1 VLPLVGFFL
10 LTFAV
15 LWVLRQ
21 IPGLGA
27 VFGIPFLG
35 FFLAAILVSSF
46 FAWFGSRAVDRR
58 RFRRAASQLGAVETP
73 HNQGKLGSLLL
84 AQGRARAAAE
94 CLARAVAGEP
104 DSLEWRYRHG
114 LALLRSGKPAQAA
127 REFEFAAA
135 RDEEYAYGE
144 LLLRLAQAQ
153 QAAGEPARALEAL
166 ERHRRCQ
173 GETPEALYRRALA
186 LRALRRGD
194 EARAAL
200 GRMGEVTRTRAQYQK
215 RGDAKWVLLAWLRR
229 VA

>member
-21 IPGLGA
+21 IPVLSA
-27 VFGIPFLG
+27 IFGIPFLG
-35 FFLAAILVSSF
+35 FFLAAILVSSV
-46 FAWFGSRAVDRR
+46 FARYGARAIDRR
-58 RFRRAASQLGAVETP
+58 RFRREAGQLGAVETP

-84 AQGRARAAAE
+84 AAGRTKAAAE

-114 LALLRSGKPAQAA
+114 LALLRSGLPADAA
-127 REFEFAAA
+127 RELDFVAE

-144 LLLRLAQAQ
+144 LLLRLAEAR
-153 QAAGEPARALEAL
+153 QAAGEPARALDAL
-166 ERHRRCQ
+166 ERHLRCQ

-186 LRALRRGD
+186 LRALGRGD

-200 GRMGEVTRTRAQYQK
+200 GRMGAVTRTRARYQK